1 MLATLFDL
9 ADPVSPIRPDTQ
21 GERVYERFQAEPDIL
36 AIAVVDEEGRPVGMV
51 ERNAFFVAMA
61 AHYGRAL
68 YALRPIALLMNRSP
82 LVVEGDVTVAD
93 FCGQAL
99 AERASELLQG
109 FIVTN
114 GGRYAGVGSA
124 LSLLQATSE
133 ANRRHAEEM
142 TQIADTLGRA
152 EAQAQAA
159 LSAKS
164 QFLAVMSHE
173 IRTPLNG
180 VLAIADI
187 LERKLAQ
194 PELAPYV
201 HTIQDSG
208 QTLLRLLT
216 DALDLSRAEA
226 GRLDLNEEPFHLA
239 GLLDDVASLWTA
251 RADAKGIG
259 LAFSYEGLEGQWA
272 LGDAVRIKQIFNNL
286 ISNALKF
293 TERGGVE
300 VVLTCLRQDML
311 LDVEGQVRDTGS
323 GVPADRLAQIFQP
336 FSQTEAGV
344 REGGAGLGLS
354 ICQQLVEQ
362 MGGEIAARRNTGPGS
377 TFVFRIPLYDVP
389 ASGPGPAPRAAETV
403 AERRNIRIL
412 IADDNATNRLVAS
425 TLCEMFGAEAHAVED
440 GEAAVEA
447 AAAGGFDLILMDI
460 KMPRLDGVAAARRI
474 RTEGGPAADIPI
486 IALTANADPWDAA
499 TYMAQGMDAVVEK
512 PIKAE
517 RLYETMRRLLDAAAE
532 KPTEAAA

>member
-1 MLATLFDL
+1 
-9 ADPVSPIRPDTQ
+9 
-21 GERVYERFQAEPDIL
+21 
-36 AIAVVDEEGRPVGMV
+36 
-51 ERNAFFVAMA
+51 
-61 AHYGRAL
+61 
-68 YALRPIALLMNRSP
+68 
-82 LVVEGDVTVAD
+82 
-93 FCGQAL
+93 
-99 AERASELLQG
+99 
-109 FIVTN
+109 
-114 GGRYAGVGSA
+114 
-124 LSLLQATSE
+124 
-133 ANRRHAEEM
+133 
-142 TQIADTLGRA
+142 
-152 EAQAQAA
+152 
-159 LSAKS
+159 
-164 QFLAVMSHE
+164 
-173 IRTPLNG
+173 
-180 VLAIADI
+180 
-187 LERKLAQ
+187 
-194 PELAPYV
+194 
-201 HTIQDSG
+201 
-208 QTLLRLLT
+208 
-216 DALDLSRAEA
+216 
-226 GRLDLNEEPFHLA
+226 
-239 GLLDDVASLWTA
+239 
-251 RADAKGIG
+251 
-259 LAFSYEGLEGQWA
+259 
-272 LGDAVRIKQIFNNL
+272 
-286 ISNALKF
+286 
-293 TERGGVE
+293 
-300 VVLTCLRQDML
+300 VLTCLRQDMR

-389 ASGPGPAPRAAETV
+389 ASDPGPAPRAAETV

>member
-9 ADPVSPIRPDTQ
+9 ADPVSPIRPETQ
-21 GERVYERFQAEPDIL
+21 GEQVYKRFQAEPDVL
-36 AIAVVDEEGRPVGMV
+36 ALAVVDEEGRPIGMV

-68 YALRPIALLMNRSP
+68 YALRPVSLLMNRCP

-99 AERASELLQG
+99 ADRASELLQG
-109 FIVTN
+109 FIVTT

-142 TQIADTLGRA
+142 TQIAETLGRA

-226 GRLDLNEEPFHLA
+226 GRLELSEEPFHLA
-239 GLLDDVASLWTA
+239 GLLDDVSSLWTV
-251 RADAKGIG
+251 RAEDRGLS
-259 LAFSYEGLEGQWA
+259 LAFSYDGDRDQWA
-272 LGDAVRIKQIFNNL
+272 LGDAVRIKQVFNNL

-293 TERGGVE
+293 TQSGGVE
-300 VVLTCLRQDML
+300 VTLSCVREDIL
-311 LDVEGQVRDTGS
+311 LEVEGEVRDTGS
-323 GVPADRLAQIFQP
+323 GVPADRLSQIFQP
-336 FSQTEAGV
+336 FSQTEAGL

-354 ICQQLVEQ
+354 ICRQLIEQ
-362 MGGEIAARRNTGPGS
+362 MGGQIEARLNEGPGT
-377 TFVFRIPLYDVP
+377 TFCFRIPLYDVP
-389 ASGPGPAPRAAETV
+389 ATATAAE
-403 AERRNIRIL
+403 ASSGGGAGIGDHIRVL
-412 IADDNATNRLVAS
+412 IADDNATNRLVAT
-425 TLCEMFGAEAHAVED
+425 TLCEMFGAEAHAVDD
-440 GEAAVEA
+440 GRAAVEA
-447 AAAGGFDLILMDI
+447 AALEGFDIILMDI
-460 KMPRLDGVAAARRI
+460 KMPRLDGVAATQEI
-474 RTEGGPAADIPI
+474 RAGGGPCAGVPI

-499 TYMAQGMDAVVEK
+499 SYLAQGMDAVVEK

-517 RLYETMRRLLDAAAE
+517 RLLEVMAALLENPPMREGLRAA
-532 KPTEAAA
+532 